1 MSNQQKT
8 ALRSYYDGLL
18 PKQQSHFRNRVLEET
33 RAGYNTFYNWI
44 KGGTPC
50 YLVRKK
56 INEIAGFMIYQD

>member
-8 ALRSYYDGLL
+8 ALKSYYESLL
-18 PKQQSHFRNRVLEET
+18 PKQQVVFRNRVLEET

-44 KGGTPC
+44 KGGIPC

-56 INEIAGFMIYQD
+56 INEISGLMIYQD